1 MAVGPE
7 TQDLK
12 DLANRHLWMHSA
24 DWTQMAERGGP
35 LIAVEGKGIRIT
47 DSDGNSWIDVNG
59 GYVSVNVGYGR
70 TEIADAAYE
79 QMRSLAY
86 FPQTSTT
93 PAAVKLDSLVKS
105 LCRSN

>member
-47 DSDGNSWIDVNG
+47 DSDGNSWIDVIRRVRLGERRVRAHRN
-59 GYVSVNVGYGR
+59 R
-70 TEIADAAYE
+70 RRRLRADAEPRLLSSDVHDTRYRQA
-79 QMRSLAY
+79 
-86 FPQTSTT
+86 
-93 PAAVKLDSLVKS
+93 
-105 LCRSN
+105 